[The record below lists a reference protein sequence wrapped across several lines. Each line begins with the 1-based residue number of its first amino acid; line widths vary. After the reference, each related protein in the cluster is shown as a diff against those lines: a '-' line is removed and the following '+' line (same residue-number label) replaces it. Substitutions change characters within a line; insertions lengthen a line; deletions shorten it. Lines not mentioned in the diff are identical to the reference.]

1 MVWWLHT
8 KHCQSICWGFEILI
22 VFDPYP
28 DPTDQPTP
36 ILNRTGDVFVR
47 KLLIRGLPWK
57 KWLLQPLSNHAPK
70 KWRGVR
76 GLWRSTWWLQD
87 IGNSAILKSWLGTRC
102 VVGVNWV
109 GACWCRVS
117 NLQLFLDIIWWFH
130 DYVCGNWRITFCFT
144 NKPCNNDIMVNMV
157 KVLRVAWQTNGWIHD
172 LPG

>member
-1 MVWWLHT
+1 MLRINLPIHWLKNTCDVMVWWFHT
-8 KHCQSICWGFEILI
+8 KHCQSIYWGFEILI
-22 VFDPYP
+22 LFDPYP

-87 IGNSAILKSWLGTRC
+87 IGNWAILKSWLGTRLRLELTEL
-102 VVGVNWV
+102 VHV
-109 GACWCRVS
+109 GAGVKPATFPRHNMMIPWLCVWKLK
-117 NLQLFLDIIWWFH
+117 NNFLF
-130 DYVCGNWRITFCFT
+130 Y
-144 NKPCNNDIMVNMV
+144 KQAM
-157 KVLRVAWQTNGWIHD
+157 Q
-172 LPG
+172 